1 MSRESEP
8 LQLVGRHG
16 GMAGSRV
23 WAAAWERG
31 RTENDGEKD
40 EQKKR

>member
-16 GMAGSRV
+16 GMVELRV

-31 RTENDGEKD
+31 RMENDG
-40 EQKKR
+40 